1 MEKSSTEKKGQAE
14 KGATNAQ
21 FKLIRELMAETNSA
35 ILPEKYEGK
44 ILNSDKASE
53 CIQYLKDLKSR
64 QYQERKN
71 HETGVVFDKIGF
83 GMVFKIVSRRA
94 YEEPRSLKPTL
105 DEFSDELNANY
116 KIFKHCQEACRQFVA
131 DGGLK

>member
-1 MEKSSTEKKGQAE
+1 MEKSSTEKKGQAN
-14 KGATNAQ
+14 KPATDAQ

-44 ILNSDKASE
+44 ILNSDSASE

-83 GMVFKIVSRRA
+83 GMVYKLVWRAWNDGTMHDRMKKYNFEEVCDYEYFVFKQ
-94 YEEPRSLKPTL
+94 
-105 DEFSDELNANY
+105 
-116 KIFKHCQEACRQFVA
+116 CQEHTRQAVK

>member
-14 KGATNAQ
+14 KSATNAQ

-83 GMVFKIVSRRA
+83 GMVFKLLWRA
-94 YEEPRSLKPTL
+94 CCEMPTASKPSKTTFEDML
-105 DEFSDELNANY
+105 CREY
-116 KIFKHCQEACRQFVA
+116 KVFKDAQEACRQFVA
-131 DGGLK
+131 DGGLE